1 MWVIEMISA
10 VLLGNIESRFNL
22 AAFVLEKPR
31 LWENLKQ
38 DPLLKILAVIRQPN
52 AKNYNSVCMI

>member
-52 AKNYNSVCMI
+52 AKNYNSVFMI